1 MFRLVKVL
9 NGYTQG
15 DVQLLKHNKSYGLPP
30 GGVAIAYTNQAISTP
45 AAAAKPDY
53 ITLATSHRLNSPR
66 LNAMLVTE
74 NMIFKVEYT
83 GNATPTVGMSVGLA
97 SSGTNMDSVTYNSN
111 GKGTIIGIER
121 DTGLVYVRF
130 SK

>member
-15 DVQLLKHNKSYGLPP
+15 DVKLLKHNKPYGIPC
-30 GGVAIAYTNQAISTP
+30 GVAVIYTNQTVSTP
-45 AAAAKPDY
+45 SASAKPEY
-53 ITLATSHRLNSPR
+53 VTLATSYRLKSPR
-66 LNAMLVTE
+66 VNAILVTE
-74 NMIFKVEYT
+74 NMIFKVEFI
-83 GNATPTVGMSVGLA
+83 GNSAPAVGMSVGLA
-97 SSGTNMDSVTYNSN
+97 SSGMEMDSVSYNSN

-121 DTGLVYVRF
+121 ETGLVYVRF